1 MLAVD
6 LGSFHWACIFHV
18 GKAHFEMVIS
28 SWRSRHLTHMAVWL
42 HLQLLCLESVVYRL
56 LSVEQSWLRYNL
68 CRGETDAEESLGVGS
83 SNLRDCEA
91 KEDPAIFRGKISF
104 KRRMT
109 LACFLWSKS
118 EECYVFLGSLN
129 FFFSYG
135 YNVCG
140 TEIKLSV
147 LRKLRHFLAYIH
159 SKKSTLGFS
168 PLWFLVTGTENV
180 VLNESLEKFR

>member
-1 MLAVD
+1 MLGKHI
-6 LGSFHWACIFHV
+6 LRWSFHLEEADTWLTWLCDCIF
-18 GKAHFEMVIS
+18 
-28 SWRSRHLTHMAVWL
+28 
-42 HLQLLCLESVVYRL
+42 SVVYRL

-140 TEIKLSV
+140 AEIKLSV
-147 LRKLRHFLAYIH
+147 LRKLRHFLAYIY